1 MKNRILNVMILGIMM
16 LGVAGAANAANKA
29 RNSKKVNRDVEIQV
43 RNVTTGSYIGV
54 ARAKEIALKKVPGA
68 NDSHVTEVHLDR
80 EDGRMVYETEIR
92 YSNTKYEFDIDA
104 TTGEIVKWKMKKAKN
119 RNY

>member
-16 LGVAGAANAANKA
+16 LGVAGTANAANKA

-54 ARAKEIALKKVPGA
+54 ARAK
-68 NDSHVTEVHLDR
+68 DR
-80 EDGRMVYETEIR
+80 FEK
-92 YSNTKYEFDIDA
+92 S
-104 TTGEIVKWKMKKAKN
+104 TGSK
-119 RNY
+119 

>member
-16 LGVAGAANAANKA
+16 LGVAGTANSASKSK
-29 RNSKKVNRDVEIQV
+29 NSKTGNRDVEVQV
-43 RNVTTGSYIGV
+43 RNVTAGSYIGV
-54 ARAKEIALKKVPGA
+54 ARAKAIALKKVPGA

-92 YSNTKYEFDIDA
+92 YNNTKYEFDIDA

-119 RNY
+119 KNY

>member
-1 MKNRILNVMILGIMM
+1 KNRILNVMILGIMM
-16 LGVAGAANAANKA
+16 LGVAGTANAANKA

-92 YSNTKYEFDIDA
+92 YNNTKYEFDIDA
-104 TTGEIVKWKMKKAKN
+104 TSGEIVKWKMKKAKN

>member
-16 LGVAGAANAANKA
+16 LGVAGTANSASKS
-29 RNSKKVNRDVEIQV
+29 RNSKTGNRDVEAQV
-43 RNVTTGSYIGV
+43 RNVTAGSYIGV

-80 EDGRMVYETEIR
+80 EDGRMVYEGKIYYNGLE
-92 YSNTKYEFDIDA
+92 YEFDIDA
-104 TTGEIVKWKMKKAKN
+104 VSGKIVKWDID
-119 RNY
+119 RD